1 MENMISIG
9 NKICS
14 KEYGYPYA
22 ILEENEI
29 WYLYDHIKNS
39 KTYVKVKEIWRG
51 TTEQDI
57 EKVKEALIS
66 WGWSNTGF
74 EPTDGDLCY

>member
-1 MENMISIG
+1 MAEMVRIG

-22 ILEENEI
+22 VLEDNE
-29 WYLYDHIKNS
+29 
-39 KTYVKVKEIWRG
+39 TYVKVKEIWRG

-57 EKVKEALIS
+57 EDVKEALIS
-66 WGWSNTGF
+66 WGWSDAGF

>member
-1 MENMISIG
+1 MAEMIRIG

-22 ILEENEI
+22 VLGEDEI

-39 KTYVKVKEIWRG
+39 NFYVKVKEIWRG
-51 TTEQDI
+51 TTENDI
-57 EKVKEALIS
+57 KNAKKALIS
-66 WGWSNTGF
+66 WGWSDSGF
-74 EPTDGDLCY
+74 EPDSDSE

>member
-1 MENMISIG
+1 MEEMISIG

-22 ILEENEI
+22 VLEEDEI

-39 KTYVKVKEIWRG
+39 TIYVKVKEIWRG
-51 TTEQDI
+51 TTEQDL
-57 EKVKEALIS
+57 ENVKKALIK
-66 WGWSNTGF
+66 WGWTNTGF
-74 EPTDGDLCY
+74 EPDSE